1 MKKKNALV
9 PPPFIRTR
17 RVLTWLMCH
26 TKLRQVPRYK
36 PLYLYRECSSQD
48 VIKQMVNDI
57 SKPVN
62 KVLQE
67 VTKKKGKLVVCS
79 LLPGLRNEISTSIF
93 KQMLEEVYE
102 KANLDL
108 KRINLMLSKHHYWID
123 QLHDR
128 KSKQIIKGY
137 FASTKIHFTDEGQE
151 KICAHIKPIGNNIC
165 HKNRKR
171 GHL

>member
-1 MKKKNALV
+1 
-9 PPPFIRTR
+9 
-17 RVLTWLMCH
+17 
-26 TKLRQVPRYK
+26 
-36 PLYLYRECSSQD
+36 
-48 VIKQMVNDI
+48 MVNDI

-123 QLHDR
+123 
-128 KSKQIIKGY
+128 
-137 FASTKIHFTDEGQE
+137 
-151 KICAHIKPIGNNIC
+151 
-165 HKNRKR
+165 
-171 GHL
+171 